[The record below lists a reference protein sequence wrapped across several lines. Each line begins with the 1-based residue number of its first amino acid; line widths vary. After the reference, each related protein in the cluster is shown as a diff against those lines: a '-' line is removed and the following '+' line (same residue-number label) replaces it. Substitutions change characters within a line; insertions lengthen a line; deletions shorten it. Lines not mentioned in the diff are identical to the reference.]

1 MTTRLLL
8 CTDLDRTLL
17 PNGTQPESPLARKLF
32 SRFVAQADVSL
43 VYVTG
48 RHRLLVEKAIKNYEL
63 PVPDA
68 VVSDVGT
75 RIYSVHAGDWQERHD
90 WQAEIATDWHG
101 MSHAELQALFGGIKV
116 LQEQEIE
123 KQNTYKLSYYVPL
136 FVDQEELLVEMQK
149 YLDSREVDA
158 SLVWSI
164 DEPAGIGLLDVLPK
178 HATKLHAIEFLKE
191 HMGYSSGE
199 TVFCG
204 DSGNDLAVLSS
215 PLPAVLVAN
224 AAEQVRDTA
233 LAEAAAAGNREALYC
248 ALGNFANMNGNY
260 SAGILEGVVH
270 YHPEFRAGILADEE
284 ALLCQS

>member
-1 MTTRLLL
+1 MTARLLL

-32 SRFVAQADVSL
+32 SRFVAQPHISL

-48 RHRLLVEKAIKNYEL
+48 RHKMLVEKAINNFGL

-68 VVSDVGT
+68 VISDVGT
-75 RIYSVHAGDWQERHD
+75 RIYKVHADGWEEWHD
-90 WQAEIATDWHG
+90 WETEIAVDWRG
-101 MSHAELQALFGGIKV
+101 MSHAELHALFSSVKV
-116 LQEQEIE
+116 LQKQGIE
-123 KQNTYKLSYYVPL
+123 KQNTFKLSYYVPL
-136 FVDQEELLVEMQK
+136 FVDQDELLGEMQQC
-149 YLDSREVDA
+149 LDSREVDA

-191 HMGYSSGE
+191 HMGYTSGE

-204 DSGNDLAVLSS
+204 DSGNDLMVLCSS
-215 PLPAVLVAN
+215 LPSVLVAN
-224 AAEQVRDTA
+224 AASEVREAA
-233 LAEAAAAGNREALYC
+233 LAEAAAAGNSEALYC
-248 ALGNFANMNGNY
+248 ALGGFANMNGNY

-284 ALLCQS
+284 ALSCRT

>member
-1 MTTRLLL
+1 MTARLLL

-32 SRFVAQADVSL
+32 SRFVAQPHVSL

-68 VVSDVGT
+68 VISDVGT

-90 WQAEIATDWHG
+90 WQAEIATDWRG
-101 MSHAELQALFGGIKV
+101 MSHAELQALFGDIKV
-116 LQEQEIE
+116 LQKQEIE

-136 FVDQEELLVEMQK
+136 FVDQEELLVEMQQ

-191 HMGYSSGE
+191 HMGYSDGE

-215 PLPAVLVAN
+215 TLPAVLVAN
-224 AAEQVRDTA
+224 AAQEVRDTA

>member
-136 FVDQEELLVEMQK
+136 FVDQEELLGEMQQC
-149 YLDSREVDA
+149 LDSREVDA
-158 SLVWSI
+158 SLIWSI

>member
-1 MTTRLLL
+1 MTARLLL

-32 SRFVAQADVSL
+32 SRFVAQPHISL

-48 RHRLLVEKAIKNYEL
+48 RHRQLVEKAIKNFEL
-63 PVPDA
+63 PVPD
-68 VVSDVGT
+68 VVISDVGT
-75 RIYSVHAGDWQERHD
+75 RIYNVRAGDWQERHD

>member
-1 MTTRLLL
+1 MTARLLL

-32 SRFVAQADVSL
+32 SRFVAQPHVSL

-63 PVPDA
+63 PIPDA
-68 VVSDVGT
+68 VISDVGT

-90 WQAEIATDWHG
+90 WQAEIATDWRG
-101 MSHAELQALFGGIKV
+101 MSHAELQALFGDIKV
-116 LQEQEIE
+116 LQKQEIE

-136 FVDQEELLVEMQK
+136 FVDQEELLVEMQQ

-164 DEPAGIGLLDVLPK
+164 DGPAGIGLLDVLPK
-178 HATKLHAIEFLKE
+178 HATKLHAIEFLRE

-224 AAEQVRDTA
+224 AAEEVRDTA

-248 ALGNFANMNGNY
+248 ALGNFVNMNGNY

-284 ALLCQS
+284 ALLCRS